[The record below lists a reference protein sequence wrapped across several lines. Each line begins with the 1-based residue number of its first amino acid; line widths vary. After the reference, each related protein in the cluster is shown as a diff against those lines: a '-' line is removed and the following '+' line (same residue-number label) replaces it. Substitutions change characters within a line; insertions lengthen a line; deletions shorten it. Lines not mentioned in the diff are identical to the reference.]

1 MGKTTLAKALA
12 RSLDCSFGHVP
23 VHPRPAALRPGRRD
37 GVEPP
42 DRDVRVPTGTVVRQ
56 RGGWPTRSTARSP
69 KTQSALLEAM
79 AERQVTVD
87 GTTHR
92 LERPFVVLATENPI
106 EHEGTYPLPDSQLDR
121 FSMRISMG
129 YPERESEIG
138 LLAAHDDGD
147 PLDLIEPVLTTQQM
161 AVLCDAVRKVEV
173 APSLRGYLVNIAEAT
188 RRHPEIM
195 LGMSP
200 TRHARP
206 AAHLAGLR
214 RHTRSLVRDPR
225 RRARRR
231 RPGGGPPRDRHP
243 RGAGEGHHPGRRA
256 RRDHRPS
263 ARPDGHPPGL
273 TGAPPMNWSG
283 IRFAIGAF
291 ALAIAGRVLGLP
303 ELVGC
308 GIAGLLLCA
317 LAALLVRVRR
327 SPLEVERRVVP
338 PQSTAGDWVA
348 VRLEISNPSRWRA
361 PATTLA
367 DPISRQGAADGAGDA
382 LVSVAPLAPNGR
394 VEATYRIDTP
404 RTRRDHPRA
413 DDDPPRGPVRPGG
426 RHPAAVPNRP
436 RCSCF
441 PKVVTLAAPTG
452 GRTDDPLGTAT
463 RTRRAVDSGEDFA
476 SLRAYV
482 PGDDLRKVHWATERP
497 TAVR

>member
-1 MGKTTLAKALA
+1 
-12 RSLDCSFGHVP
+12 
-23 VHPRPAALRPGRRD
+23 
-37 GVEPP
+37 
-42 DRDVRVPTGTVVRQ
+42 
-56 RGGWPTRSTARSP
+56 
-69 KTQSALLEAM
+69 
-79 AERQVTVD
+79 
-87 GTTHR
+87 
-92 LERPFVVLATENPI
+92 
-106 EHEGTYPLPDSQLDR
+106 
-121 FSMRISMG
+121 
-129 YPERESEIG
+129 
-138 LLAAHDDGD
+138 
-147 PLDLIEPVLTTQQM
+147 
-161 AVLCDAVRKVEV
+161 
-173 APSLRGYLVNIAEAT
+173 
-188 RRHPEIM
+188 
-195 LGMSP
+195 
-200 TRHARP
+200 
-206 AAHLAGLR
+206 
-214 RHTRSLVRDPR
+214 
-225 RRARRR
+225 
-231 RPGGGPPRDRHP
+231 
-243 RGAGEGHHPGRRA
+243 
-256 RRDHRPS
+256 
-263 ARPDGHPPGL
+263 
-273 TGAPPMNWSG
+273 MNWSG

-404 RTRRDHPRA
+404 RRGVITLGPMTIRRE
-413 DDDPPRGPVRPGG
+413 DPFGLAAGTLSGPE
-426 RHPAAVPNRP
+426 PATVLVL
-436 RCSCF
+436 

-482 PGDDLRKVHWATERP
+482 PGDDLRKVHWATSARPRFADGPQERAAP
-497 TAVR
+497 TAALHDRAGRARRVLHGRVVRARRRGRRQHRGRRHRSRRRDPPGDHLWPRLAGRRRSRTPLPPAPRARSGPACATRFALLERRVARVRRRNPRHRDLDDRRSAAGPPRRRGRRGTITVQVDPTRELSSTWSDARLAAERSR